1 MFQENIFVRDKA
13 ANKEGVALQIKFLLF
28 LVLFVH
34 FSKSTE
40 YVYPV
45 SQIDDES
52 YFYVCQ
58 KSLTDLELWRHYIKG
73 DRREK
78 CLYWRFIPAGLKV
91 LCDKSGFSFV
101 DSGRLRIKKF
111 KKRSPR
117 SIDFDTPVYGV
128 GEVSWLS
135 NDTCYF
141 SAKQKDN
148 FAIFYGDIK
157 SGNVYCAQQV
167 NGAECLCPNIIDGQL
182 FYVERNAT
190 DRASGIVVL
199 PAPQFGQSQI
209 KDLRKLILDC
219 DYKQVIYLK
228 MISSKLGFYLE
239 HMPYINDKQKTI
251 TFICYKIE
259 QQENSENWISQKIFK
274 FQVLKKYLFGDDRLY
289 ESLVPFFP
297 TAKKTTI
304 YFADI
309 KQNQSG
315 EYNSS
320 PFTYD
325 LISNKITPLAH
336 TLPNGRFFAPLK
348 IKDRVICGKILEEKL
363 KSDKLIPISINSGTT
378 T

>member
-1 MFQENIFVRDKA
+1 MRIIIRLLTF
-13 ANKEGVALQIKFLLF
+13 FLLF
-28 LVLFVH
+28 AQ
-34 FSKSTE
+34 FSKSAE
-40 YVYPV
+40 YIYPV
-45 SQIDDES
+45 AKIDNES
-52 YFYVCQ
+52 YFYVHQ
-58 KSLTDLELWRHYIKG
+58 KSLTDLELWRHNIKR

-78 CLYWRFIPAGLKV
+78 CLYWRFVPAGLKV

-117 SIDFDTPVYGV
+117 SVDFDTLVYGV
-128 GEVSWLS
+128 GEVNWFN
-135 NDTCYF
+135 NDICYF

-157 SGNVYCAQQV
+157 QSKIYCAQQV
-167 NGAECLCPNIIDGQL
+167 NGAECLCPNIVDGQL

-190 DRASGIVVL
+190 DRASGIVAL
-199 PAPQFGQSQI
+199 PAPQFGQSHS
-209 KDLRKLILDC
+209 KDFRKLILDC

-259 QQENSENWISQKIFK
+259 QQINSENWISQKIFK
-274 FQVLKKYLFGDDRLY
+274 FQVLKKYLFGEERLY
-289 ESLVPFFP
+289 ESLAPFFP
-297 TAKKTTI
+297 SAKKTTI
-304 YFADI
+304 YFTDI

-315 EYNSS
+315 EYNPS

-325 LISNKITPLAH
+325 LMSRKLTPLESR
-336 TLPNGRFFAPLK
+336 LPNGNFFAPLEVDGQIFCGQIFNSK
-348 IKDRVICGKILEEKL
+348 VQSGKARPIC
-363 KSDKLIPISINSGTT
+363 INFNV
-378 T
+378 